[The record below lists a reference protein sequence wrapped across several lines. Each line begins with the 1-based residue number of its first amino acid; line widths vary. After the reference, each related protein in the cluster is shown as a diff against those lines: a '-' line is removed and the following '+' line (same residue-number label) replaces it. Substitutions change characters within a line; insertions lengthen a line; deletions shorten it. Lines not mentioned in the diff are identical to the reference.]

1 MFSPNS
7 SKQDPVALIP
17 QGALCKA
24 HINVRS
30 IKKSKSSGAQY
41 LDVELTVTEG
51 QYAGRKIFDMIMDP
65 FCPNASDGGRKMGLL
80 ALTRICEA
88 AGIFKPADEASY
100 TRYNHE
106 NCTIGDVIGDI
117 EGATLGIRVK
127 VEKGTD
133 GYADKNKVGEW
144 LTPNPNSG
152 SGYKGW
158 TELISGNQPAT
169 RSTAFAATANQTGA
183 PTSGAPSW
191 LNKP

>member
-1 MFSPNS
+1 MFSPTS
-7 SKQDPVALIP
+7 SQQEAISLIP
-17 QGALCKA
+17 QGTLCKA
-24 HINVRS
+24 HLTVRA
-30 IKKSKSSGAQY
+30 IKNSKSSGAQY
-41 LDVELTVTEG
+41 LDIELTITDG
-51 QYAGRKIFDMIMDP
+51 DYAGRKIFDMIMDP

-88 AGIFKPADEASY
+88 GGLFKPADETSY
-100 TRYNHE
+100 TRYNAPGA
-106 NCTIGDVIGDI
+106 TIQDVIRDI
-117 EGATLGIRVK
+117 DGGKLGIRVK

-169 RSTAFAATANQTGA
+169 RSAAFAAPAA
-183 PTSGAPSW
+183 PASGAPSW

>member
-1 MFSPNS
+1 MFSPTS
-7 SKQDPVALIP
+7 SQQDAIALIP
-17 QGALCKA
+17 QGTLCKA
-24 HINVRS
+24 ILTVRS
-30 IKKSKSSGAQY
+30 IKNSKSSGAQY
-41 LDVELTVTEG
+41 LDIEVTVTDGEF
-51 QYAGRKIFDMIMDP
+51 AGRKIFDMIMDP

-88 AGIFKPADEASY
+88 GGLFKPADESSY
-100 TRYNHE
+100 TRYNAPGT
-106 NCTIGDVIGDI
+106 TIQDVIRDI
-117 EGATLGIRVK
+117 DGGKLGIRVK

-158 TELISGNQPAT
+158 TELISGNQPAS
-169 RSTAFAATANQTGA
+169 RATAFAGQAAAA
-183 PTSGAPSW
+183 PASGAPSW